1 MFSVNGRIRIYAGGG
16 DAPCNG
22 RILSCQ
28 WPGTQQ
34 GRSSRQI
41 MAPEIAFLSPAT

>member
-1 MFSVNGRIRIYAGGG
+1 MFSANGRIRIYAGGG

-28 WPGTQQ
+28 WACNSA
-34 GRSSRQI
+34 RSLKSTNHG
-41 MAPEIAFLSPAT
+41 P